1 MSDDT
6 PPSIDMPIMFQLVR
20 NNDALR
26 AENGRLREALTMI
39 STAARE
45 DTSFAQPDPLLA
57 FIVRVVDA
65 ALVRTD

>member
-1 MSDDT
+1 MTIEDEAGNEAVK
-6 PPSIDMPIMFQLVR
+6 MMA
-20 NNDALR
+20 ALR
-26 AENGRLREALTMI
+26 GENDRLREALTRI

-65 ALVRTD
+65 AVF